1 MTTRKHSLKLTV
13 ATLIAF
19 IIILSAVSLVSAN
32 GGPHNGIGAGTP
44 DCASCHRINSATGS
58 QALLVQ
64 DTTTL
69 CLSCHG
75 TGLGANT
82 NVADGVYMAGGDD
95 YRYNE
100 GLANTADGAPLLG
113 GGFVSYRGK
122 PVSSSHGV
130 VDGGSLAW
138 GNGVLRGET
147 AAISRTMDCA
157 SCHDPHGSANYRML
171 RENINGHS
179 VSVAQVDEGAAKDYD
194 TEHWGA
200 DVDSLCAACHS
211 SYDVTSAGSG
221 SDVAMMASGGY
232 THRVGMNFSDGSNV
246 NPETVG
252 YQGYTLPLADSGGGD
267 LVACMTCHLPH
278 GTSATM
284 SDGRESKLIR
294 LDNSGVC
301 QVCHQK

>member
-1 MTTRKHSLKLTV
+1 MAVAKQFLKFSTALII
-13 ATLIAF
+13 TLILTFAT
-19 IIILSAVSLVSAN
+19 ISLVSAN
-32 GGPHNGIGAGTP
+32 GGLHDGSGVGTP
-44 DCASCHRINSATGS
+44 DCASCHRVNSATGS
-58 QALLVQ
+58 QALLSQ

-82 NVADGVYMAGGDD
+82 NVVDGIYMAGRDD
-95 YRYNE
+95 HQYDE

-113 GGFVSYRGK
+113 GGFVSYQGK

-130 VDGGSLAW
+130 VDGGVQAW
-138 GNGVLRGET
+138 GNGVSRGET
-147 AAISRTMDCA
+147 NPISGTMDCV
-157 SCHDPHGSANYRML
+157 SCHNPHGSSNYRML
-171 RENINGHS
+171 RENINGHT

-194 TEHWGA
+194 TEQWGA
-200 DVDSLCAACHS
+200 DVDGLCNACHS

-221 SDVAMMASGGY
+221 SDAAMMASGGY
-232 THRVGMNFSDGSNV
+232 THRVGMNFSDGHNV
-246 NPETVG
+246 NPETIG

-284 SDGRESKLIR
+284 SDGRDSKLVR
-294 LDNSGVC
+294 LDNNGTC